1 MSLATRCTACG
12 TVFRVVQDQ
21 LKISEGWVRCGRC
34 KEVFNALEGL
44 FDLDR
49 EAPPPW
55 NPPVPASSTTVDVDL
70 PVGEPADAVMP
81 TAEPTAAPPE
91 EAAVDTGATQAV
103 PADVAATTD
112 AAATADEAAV
122 ELPPRPLP
130 EAVAPPESV
139 APPETE
145 QVVDDAVSRFGPPHE
160 PLADDATATANA
172 VADEAALQEAV
183 DAGLAADEAPA
194 APAFLR
200 EAERRA
206 RWQSPRAR
214 VALGLAVLALAG
226 LLAAQAAFQLR
237 DTIAAHWP
245 QAAPLL
251 QAACERLGCTLEPL
265 RRIDAI
271 AVESSSLTRAAEP
284 GVDALRLTVV
294 LRNRSD
300 LALATPMVDLSLT
313 DGNGELVAR
322 RSLAAADFERAPA
335 TLAPA
340 SETSLQ
346 LAFSTDGRRVAG
358 YTVEIFYP

>member
-55 NPPVPASSTTVDVDL
+55 QPPAPPPVAESGVDVSL
-70 PVGEPADAVMP
+70 PVDEAKAEAAPAAETTPVDESVVDDTPQPAALEATPP
-81 TAEPTAAPPE
+81 TPEAAAEPPTPAVIPE
-91 EAAVDTGATQAV
+91 
-103 PADVAATTD
+103 PI
-112 AAATADEAAV
+112 V
-122 ELPPRPLP
+122 EH
-130 EAVAPPESV
+130 
-139 APPETE
+139 PETHH
-145 QVVDDAVSRFGPPHE
+145 VVDDAVSRFGPMHE
-160 PLADDATATANA
+160 PIEEPPPADATT
-172 VADEAALQEAV
+172 AV
-183 DAGLAADEAPA
+183 DSAFGIALDESAAAGAGSVPEGAPPA
-194 APAFLR
+194 SPAFLR
-200 EAERRA
+200 DAERRA

-214 VALGLAVLALAG
+214 AVLGLAALALGAT
-226 LLAAQAAFQLR
+226 LALQAAYHLR
-237 DTIAAHWP
+237 DPIAAHWP
-245 QAAPLL
+245 TTRPLL
-251 QAACERLGCTLEPL
+251 EAMCGRLDCSLGPL
-265 RRIDAI
+265 QRIDDI

-294 LRNRSD
+294 LRNRGALT
-300 LALATPMVDLSLT
+300 LAMPMVDLSLT

-322 RSLAAADFERAPA
+322 RALAASDFDRASA

>member
-55 NPPVPASSTTVDVDL
+55 NPPAPAPGPAATVDVDL
-70 PVGEPADAVMP
+70 PVDETIDA
-81 TAEPTAAPPE
+81 ASAPTAAVSASAASVVDEDATSATASTAASDSEPTSDSAPPMVHADVE
-91 EAAVDTGATQAV
+91 PEAAPVAAV
-103 PADVAATTD
+103 P
-112 AAATADEAAV
+112 
-122 ELPPRPLP
+122 L
-130 EAVAPPESV
+130 VAPPD
-139 APPETE
+139 TDH
-145 QVVDDAVSRFGPPHE
+145 VVDDAVSRFGPQHE
-160 PLADDATATANA
+160 PLDGAS
-172 VADEAALQEAV
+172 AAGA
-183 DAGLAADEAPA
+183 AADEAGLHGAAEPEPG

-200 EAERRA
+200 DAERRA
-206 RWQSPRAR
+206 RWQSPWVRALLG
-214 VALGLAVLALAG
+214 VAAIVLTAALAL
-226 LLAAQAAFQLR
+226 QAAYQLR
-237 DTIAAHWP
+237 DTIAARWP
-245 QAAPLL
+245 QTRPLL
-251 QAACERLGCTLEPL
+251 SAMCERLDCAVAPL
-265 RRIDAI
+265 RRIDDI
-271 AVESSSLTRAAEP
+271 AVESSSLTRTAEP
-284 GVDALRLTVV
+284 GADALRLTVV
-294 LRNRSD
+294 LRNRGE
-300 LALATPMVDLSLT
+300 LALAIPMVDLSLT

-322 RSLAAADFERAPA
+322 RALAAGDFERAPA

>member
-55 NPPVPASSTTVDVDL
+55 NPPAPLPLPASAVDVSL
-70 PVGEPADAVMP
+70 PVDEAADA
-81 TAEPTAAPPE
+81 AP
-91 EAAVDTGATQAV
+91 A
-103 PADVAATTD
+103 AATTPVD
-112 AAATADEAAV
+112 EIVAAAPQAAASEA
-122 ELPPRPLP
+122 PPTP
-130 EAVAPPESV
+130 EAPVEPPEPAVV
-139 APPETE
+139 AEPIDEHPEPHH
-145 QVVDDAVSRFGPPHE
+145 VVDDAVSRFGPLHE
-160 PLADDATATANA
+160 PIEESPPTAATT
-172 VADEAALQEAV
+172 AV
-183 DAGLAADEAPA
+183 DSAVDIAPDERAAAAAGSEPEGAPPA
-194 APAFLR
+194 SPAFLR
-200 EAERRA
+200 DAELRA

-214 VALGLAVLALAG
+214 ALLGLATLALG
-226 LLAAQAAFQLR
+226 TTLALQAAYHLR
-237 DTIAAHWP
+237 DPIAAHWP
-245 QAAPLL
+245 ATRPLL
-251 QAACERLGCTLEPL
+251 EAMCGRLDCSLGPL
-265 RRIDAI
+265 QRIDDI

-294 LRNRSD
+294 LRNRGALT
-300 LALATPMVDLSLT
+300 LAMPMVDLSLT

-322 RSLAAADFERAPA
+322 RALAASDFDRASA

-340 SETSLQ
+340 SEASLQ

>member
-55 NPPVPASSTTVDVDL
+55 QPPPPTPVPGSAVDVSL
-70 PVGEPADAVMP
+70 PVDDAQ
-81 TAEPTAAPPE
+81 A
-91 EAAVDTGATQAV
+91 GAV
-103 PADVAATTD
+103 PAAAAMTPVDESSDAADASQRTALEATPPTSDVAVEPPAP
-112 AAATADEAAV
+112 AAAPEPIV
-122 ELPPRPLP
+122 ERPEP
-130 EAVAPPESV
+130 QH
-139 APPETE
+139 T
-145 QVVDDAVSRFGPPHE
+145 VDDAVSRFGPVHE
-160 PLADDATATANA
+160 PIEEPPPSGAPT
-172 VADEAALQEAV
+172 AV
-183 DAGLAADEAPA
+183 DSAVDIMLDESTVAAANSAPA
-194 APAFLR
+194 DAPPASPAFLR
-200 EAERRA
+200 DAERRA

-214 VALGLAVLALAG
+214 AGFGLAVLALGAV
-226 LLAAQAAFQLR
+226 LALQATYHLR
-237 DTIAAHWP
+237 DPIVAHWP
-245 QAAPLL
+245 STRPLL
-251 QAACERLGCTLEPL
+251 EAMCDQLDCSLGPL
-265 RRIDAI
+265 QRIDDI

-284 GVDALRLTVV
+284 GVDALRLTIV
-294 LRNRSD
+294 LRNRGALP
-300 LALATPMVDLSLT
+300 LAMPMVDLSLT

-322 RSLAAADFERAPA
+322 RALAASDFDRASA

-340 SETSLQ
+340 SEASLH

>member
-55 NPPVPASSTTVDVDL
+55 NPPVPASTTTTVDVDL
-70 PVGEPADAVMP
+70 PVGEPADAATS
-81 TAEPTAAPPE
+81 TAEPTAVPPD
-91 EAAVDTGATQAV
+91 EAAVDPGAQQAA
-103 PADVAATTD
+103 PADVAAT
-112 AAATADEAAV
+112 ADETSV
-122 ELPPRPLP
+122 EQAPAQP
-130 EAVAPPESV
+130 PPESV

-160 PLADDATATANA
+160 PMADDAAATAIA
-172 VADEAALQEAV
+172 AADEAALQEAV
-183 DAGLAADEAPA
+183 SADLAADEAPA
-194 APAFLR
+194 APAFVR
-200 EAERRA
+200 DAERRA

-214 VALGLAVLALAG
+214 IALGIAVLALAV
-226 LLAAQAAFQLR
+226 LLTAQAAFQMR
-237 DTIAAHWP
+237 DSIAAHWP
-245 QAAPLL
+245 QSAPLL
-251 QAACERLGCTLEPL
+251 QAACERLDCTLEPL

-271 AVESSSLTRAAEP
+271 DVESSSLTRAAEP

-294 LRNRSD
+294 LRNRSE

-322 RSLAAADFERAPA
+322 RALAVADFERAPA
-335 TLAPA
+335 TLAPS